1 MGTWWASWVSN
12 PWCGANNVVGRFDS
26 DAPPPFSLNSVS
38 LNSVSLNSVSLNS
51 VSLNS
56 VSLPQFLCLS
66 FSELSFSELSSS
78 ASVPLP
84 QLYVRTFVESK
95 LGAPRGNNL

>member
-51 VSLNS
+51 VSL
-56 VSLPQFLCLS
+56 PQFL
-66 FSELSFSELSSS
+66 
-78 ASVPLP
+78 
-84 QLYVRTFVESK
+84 
-95 LGAPRGNNL
+95 

>member
-26 DAPPPFSLNSVS
+26 DAPPPFSLDTVPLNSVS

-56 VSLPQFLCLS
+56 VSLN
-66 FSELSFSELSSS
+66 S
-78 ASVPLP
+78 APLNSVL
-84 QLYVRTFVESK
+84 R
-95 LGAPRGNNL
+95 

>member
-38 LNSVSLNSVSLNS
+38 LNSVSL
-51 VSLNS
+51 
-56 VSLPQFLCLS
+56 PQFLCLS
-66 FSELSFSELSSS
+66 STLELSWNPNLAPHEVIICDLFNKLR
-78 ASVPLP
+78 PLHH
-84 QLYVRTFVESK
+84 LVV
-95 LGAPRGNNL
+95 LV